1 MRNAHQKVKDEQGFF
16 SYLAILNFVASRR
29 LAIALAALGIAGIG
43 FATFAFPLVGS
54 GERTSSAVSSASAT
68 ITTLT
73 ATATAVAKDLYDCPK
88 VETVGNLTWTFNPCA
103 GGPFN
108 PDFTSS
114 AQANG
119 TLDSPQVQA
128 FIKNA
133 YEYHIVYFKQK
144 FGDPSRA
151 QVILNVTGTQVV
163 GGNWSTG
170 YQISY
175 ADNSVL
181 NVTVAQVA
189 PSSYEVSRL
198 SVYNLPDRNT
208 SLGFTAQQQK
218 VIGAAA
224 SDAKAEQ
231 LMAGGP
237 YYVVWVSPFEGND
250 EFVGPQCPGYN
261 GNSTV
266 VVQSY
271 DVQFNQVN
279 GYLNV
284 QVYVDGNFNV
294 LSRTMSNQ
302 PYRSLTGY
310 GNGVVITDPWISG
323 YVQPQQFTSCPQ

>member
-1 MRNAHQKVKDEQGFF
+1 
-16 SYLAILNFVASRR
+16 LIFVASRR

-43 FATFAFPLVGS
+43 FATFALPLVVA
-54 GERTSSAVSSASAT
+54 GEHISSAVSSVSAT

-73 ATATAVAKDLYDCPK
+73 ATPTAVANYPYDCPK

-103 GGPFN
+103 GGPFRT
-108 PDFTSS
+108 DFTSS
-114 AQANG
+114 AQASG

-133 YEYHIVYFKQK
+133 YEYHVVYFKQK

-151 QVILNVTGTQVV
+151 QVIMNVTGIQVV

-175 ADNSVL
+175 VGNSVL
-181 NVTVAQVA
+181 NVTVALVA
-189 PSSYEVSRL
+189 PSSYEVSHL
-198 SVYNLPDRNT
+198 SVYNLPDRHT

-224 SDAKAEQ
+224 SDAKAER

-237 YYVVWVSPFEGND
+237 YYVVFVSPLMNNTV
-250 EFVGPQCPGYN
+250 FVGPRCPGYS
-261 GNSTV
+261 GNSSV
-266 VVQSY
+266 VVKSY

-284 QVYVDGNFNV
+284 QVYVDGNFSA

-323 YVQPQQFTSCPQ
+323 YVDSQQGPACPQ